1 MNEEDLNMFN
11 SGYSIEMYR
20 IIEDDFIDFISYVPL
35 EENHLNVYS
44 PKLADIIIR
53 CCNQIE
59 TFFKEWLM
67 LPSLDDFDEIEKYRK
82 KYRDELQ
89 GKRPYLNIMDYK
101 DFFEPRLELSRY
113 NINVPTLN
121 EDIFP
126 FKEFKEERQ
135 APCWWDVHNHL
146 KHRAYDNRQEATLKV
161 ALYAVAALFF
171 LNRSN
176 SVTTYSLQSILEKRG
191 ILICLRYPPALESLD
206 RWKHSPDHHVAE
218 GDQE

>member
-67 LPSLDDFDEIEKYRK
+67 LPSLDHLEDIVTYRNMGP
-82 KYRDELQ
+82 R
-89 GKRPYLNIMDYK
+89 LNI
-101 DFFEPRLELSRY
+101 
-113 NINVPTLN
+113 
-121 EDIFP
+121 
-126 FKEFKEERQ
+126 
-135 APCWWDVHNHL
+135 
-146 KHRAYDNRQEATLKV
+146 
-161 ALYAVAALFF
+161 
-171 LNRSN
+171 
-176 SVTTYSLQSILEKRG
+176 
-191 ILICLRYPPALESLD
+191 
-206 RWKHSPDHHVAE
+206 
-218 GDQE
+218 